1 MKLSKYSNVL
11 VVAAHP
17 DDEALGCGG
26 LMSKLAQDGSK
37 VTSIFL
43 ADGVSSRY
51 EYNQK
56 ESWNNELNERRHAC
70 VQAAKILGSQSPIFH
85 DFPDNQLDQI
95 PLLHLSREI
104 EKHIDTLS
112 PDLILTHFSGDLN
125 LDHRKVSEAVITA
138 ARPSVGSY
146 PTEIWAFEVPSSTEW
161 NALTN
166 SDFKPNVFIEVK
178 DQVRSKLEAL
188 SEYNFEMREFPH
200 PRSEKAIM
208 ALLEWRGS
216 NSGLQNAEAFT
227 QLRRIIR

>member
-1 MKLSKYSNVL
+1 MISADFINVL

-17 DDEALGCGG
+17 DDEVLGCGG
-26 LMSKLAQDGSK
+26 LMSKLADDGAK
-37 VTSIFL
+37 VSSLFL

-51 EYNQK
+51 EYEQK
-56 ESWNNELNERRHAC
+56 ESWSEELNERRVAC
-70 VQAAKILGSQSPIFH
+70 RQAAKILGSQSPIFL

-95 PLLHLSREI
+95 PLLQLSREI

-112 PDLILTHFSGDLN
+112 PDLILTHYSGDLN
-125 LDHRKVSEAVITA
+125 VDHRKVSEAVITA
-138 ARPSVGSY
+138 ARPKVEGN

-161 NALTN
+161 NALSG
-166 SDFKPNVFIEVK
+166 SDFKPTIFIEIQ
-178 DQVRSKLEAL
+178 DHVRRKLDAL
-188 SEYNFEMREFPH
+188 SAYNFEMREFPH